1 MTETV
6 RKKSLGRKLLS
17 KLLPLLI
24 ILIGLAVV
32 GVIYKLPADK
42 AEPEI
47 VPPPPVNVTVER
59 VTVISTVPDEFMLD
73 ATVEPNRVVKV
84 AAEVAGRIERYGQQ
98 DARSLKEGDFI
109 EAGAAL
115 MHLNTDLLQAAYN
128 QIKAQ
133 YEFDVR
139 NYARI
144 EEARKRNVA
153 TQKELDEAGTN
164 LALRKAAM
172 DEVKANL
179 ERTEISSPVNG
190 IVNRLPV
197 EIGEFVQP
205 GTICAEVVDKET
217 VKVVVNISE
226 RDIGYFKVGQEQKIF
241 VDYNGEAMT
250 LSGEI
255 TYISEMAEELAHT
268 TRVEISIPNEENK
281 FHSGQFVTV
290 RLKRQDLKD
299 VIMVPLDAII
309 PLENGYMVYVVEDGK
324 AQPRENIRIDIL
336 SIKGKRIRVVSGL
349 EGGQEL
355 IVKGNWMCGPG
366 QEVRVISRE
375 SQQPSSQDSVQIK
388 QQVQ

>member
-1 MTETV
+1 
-6 RKKSLGRKLLS
+6 
-17 KLLPLLI
+17 LI
-24 ILIGLAVV
+24 
-32 GVIYKLPADK
+32 Y
-42 AEPEI
+42 
-47 VPPPPVNVTVER
+47 
-59 VTVISTVPDEFMLD
+59 
-73 ATVEPNRVVKV
+73 
-84 AAEVAGRIERYGQQ
+84 
-98 DARSLKEGDFI
+98 
-109 EAGAAL
+109 
-115 MHLNTDLLQAAYN
+115 LNTDLLQAGYN

-133 YEFDVR
+133 HEFDVR

-144 EEARKRNVA
+144 EEARRRNVA
-153 TQKELDEAGTN
+153 TQKELDEAATD
-164 LALRKAAM
+164 LALSRATL

-179 ERTEISSPVNG
+179 ERTEISSPVSG

-205 GTICAEVVDKET
+205 GTICAEIVDNET

-241 VDYNGEAMT
+241 VDYNGESVA

-255 TYISEMAEELAHT
+255 SYISEVAEELAHT

-290 RLKRQDLKD
+290 RLKRRDLKD

-324 AQPRENIRIDIL
+324 AQPRENIGIDIL
-336 SIKGKRIRVVSGL
+336 SIKGKRIRLVSGL
-349 EGGQEL
+349 EGGEEL

-366 QEVRVISRE
+366 QEVRVISQE
-375 SQQPSSQDSVQIK
+375 SQQRSSQDTVRIK